1 MSTCLK
7 LATYSALSDPAPA
20 PRLGIII
27 GSKIFDATI
36 SYSNYL
42 HDVKSEGIVESYE
55 IADRLIPSN
64 MLAFLERGDIART
77 ESRKLIEYLSR
88 KGSEASVGPKNERL
102 SYDLEREVKFY
113 APLPKPSSIRD
124 FMCFRSH
131 MENAYR
137 RLGLSIPEIWFE
149 MPAYFRASPYNV
161 VGPYD
166 EIRWPSLTEKLD
178 FEFEFAAYIGKQGKD
193 IHRKNASEYIA
204 GFSLFN
210 DVSARDRQRL
220 QMQVSLGPGKGK
232 DFDTSKVLGPYLV
245 TPDEVDFKNVQ
256 CFVRFNGEEV
266 SRGGASDMQFSWEEL
281 IEYISQD
288 ETIYPGE
295 VFGSGTIGNGSS
307 LEFDRWL
314 KPGDVLELEASGF
327 GKLRNKISEPQ
338 KRKLWRNKY

>member
-1 MSTCLK
+1 MK
-7 LATYSALSDPAPA
+7 LATYCDLSEPISTR
-20 PRLGIII
+20 RLGIII
-27 GSKIFDATI
+27 EPKIFDATI
-36 SYSNYL
+36 SYASYL
-42 HDVKSEGIVESYE
+42 RDVKSEGIVESYE
-55 IADRLIPSN
+55 IAEKTIPSD
-64 MLAFLERGDIART
+64 MLVLLEIGDAAWT
-77 ESRKLIEYLSR
+77 ECRKLAEYLSR
-88 KGSEASVGPKNERL
+88 KSAEVLVGPKNERL
-102 SYDLEREVKFY
+102 SYDLEREVKLR
-113 APLPKPSSIRD
+113 APLSKPKSIRD
-124 FMCFRSH
+124 FMCFKSH

-149 MPAYFRASPYNV
+149 IPAYFRASPYNV
-161 VGPYD
+161 IGPSD
-166 EIRWPSLTEKLD
+166 EIQWPSLTEKLD
-178 FEFEFAAYIGKQGKD
+178 FEFEFAAYIGKKGRD
-193 IHRKNASEYIA
+193 IDRKNASEYIA

-210 DVSARDRQRL
+210 DVSARDRQRV

-232 DFDTSKVLGPYLV
+232 DFDTGKILGPYIV

-307 LEFDRWL
+307 IEFDRWL
-314 KPGDVLELEASGF
+314 KPGDILELEASGF

-338 KRKLWRNKY
+338 NRKLWRSKY

>member
-1 MSTCLK
+1 LK
-7 LATYSALSDPAPA
+7 LATYSVLSDPLST
-20 PRLGIII
+20 PRLGVII

-36 SYSNYL
+36 SYASYL
-42 HDVKSEGIVESYE
+42 HDVKSEGTAESYE
-55 IADRLIPSN
+55 IADKLIPSN
-64 MLAFLERGDIART
+64 MLAFLEQGDNRRT
-77 ESRKLIEYLSR
+77 ESKKLLEYVSR
-88 KGSEASVGPKNERL
+88 KGTEALLGPKNEKL
-102 SYDLEREVKFY
+102 SYDLEQEVKLH
-113 APLPKPSSIRD
+113 APLPKPPSIRD
-124 FMCFRSH
+124 FMCFKSH

-161 VGPYD
+161 IGPSD

-178 FEFEFAAYIGKQGKD
+178 FEFEFAAYIGKQGRD
-193 IHRKNASEYIA
+193 IDRKNAGEYIA

-210 DVSARDRQRL
+210 DVSARDRQRA

-232 DFDTSKVLGPYLV
+232 DFETSKVLGPYLV
-245 TPDEVDFKNVQ
+245 TPDEVDFKTVQ
-256 CFVRFNGEEV
+256 CSVRFSGEEV

-314 KPGDVLELEASGF
+314 KPGDILELEATGF

-338 KRKLWRNKY
+338 NRKLWRTKY